1 MQFSVIFE
9 AQLAD
14 PTVVHEHQVIHDCVE
29 QAVLAEEMGFD
40 RVWAVEHHSLKW
52 YAHMSAPEVFLSYVA
67 ARTSRI
73 RVGHGVVCMP
83 FNFNHPA
90 RVAERAA
97 MLDLLSGGRL
107 DLGAGRGGTAQE
119 TSLCGVDRDRT
130 TQEVE
135 DALRIIGRA
144 WQKDELEYR
153 SELIRIDP
161 HPILP
166 RPRQTPHPPLFLAC
180 SRTETLVQ
188 AAELGIGALVMG
200 FAGPESI
207 AGMRRVYDTARAE
220 RTGERF
226 VSTVV
231 NDHFSVLCPT
241 IVLDDR
247 AEARRIGIRG
257 QRFFAQSIGHWYGG
271 AGVPDEAV
279 VDGADEAAEMRRAA
293 EQVEAR
299 LHEQSIPVRP
309 TATATFNAD
318 HAYGTAEDAIAY
330 VERLRDAGAD
340 EVMCLMQMGTVPQE
354 ACLETLRQ
362 WGDKVIPHFTGRP
375 LAGGRPQGADARAET
390 SPDRKINGDHGGRT
404 G

>member
-1 MQFSVIFE
+1 MKFSVIFE

-14 PTVVHEHQVIHDCVE
+14 PTVEHEHQVIHDCVE

-40 RVWAVEHHSLKW
+40 RIWAVEHHSLKW
-52 YAHMSAPEVFLSYVA
+52 YAHMSAPEIFLTWVA
-67 ARTSRI
+67 ARTSTIRI
-73 RVGHGVVCMP
+73 GHGVVCMP
-83 FNFNHPA
+83 FNFNHPV

-107 DLGAGRGGTAQE
+107 DLGAGRGGTKQE
-119 TSLCGVDRDRT
+119 TSLCGVDKDRT

-135 DALRIIGRA
+135 EALRIIGKA
-144 WQKDELEYR
+144 WEKDELEHHG
-153 SELIRIDP
+153 ELLDIDP
-161 HPILP
+161 HPVLP
-166 RPRQTPHPPLFLAC
+166 RPKQTPHPPLFLAC
-180 SRTETLVQ
+180 SRTETLTQ

-207 AGMRRVYDTARAE
+207 AGMRRAYDDAIAAR
-220 RTGERF
+220 TPDRF
-226 VSTVV
+226 VSGVV

-241 IVLDDR
+241 IVLDDQ
-247 AEARRIGIRG
+247 EAARNIGIRG

-279 VDGADEAAEMRRAA
+279 VEGADEAADMRRAA
-293 EQVEAR
+293 EQVVAR
-299 LHEQSIPVRP
+299 LHEHRIPVRP

-318 HAYGTAEDAIAY
+318 HAYGTADDAIAY

-340 EVMCLMQMGTVPQE
+340 EIMCLVQMGTVPQE

-362 WGDKVIPHFTGRP
+362 WGEKVIPRF
-375 LAGGRPQGADARAET
+375 RAQEQQAV
-390 SPDRKINGDHGGRT
+390 SA
-404 G
+404 

>member
-1 MQFSVIFE
+1 MKFSVIFE

-14 PTVVHEHQVIHDCVE
+14 PTVEHEHQVIHDCVE

-40 RVWAVEHHSLKW
+40 RIWAVEHHSLKW

-73 RVGHGVVCMP
+73 RIGHGVVCMP
-83 FNFNHPA
+83 FHFNHPA

-107 DLGAGRGGTAQE
+107 DLGAGRGGTEQE

-180 SRTETLVQ
+180 SRTETLTR

-200 FAGPESI
+200 FAGPDSI
-207 AGMRRVYDTARAE
+207 AEMRRAYDTARAA
-220 RTGERF
+220 RTGARF

-271 AGVPDEAV
+271 AGIPDEAV
-279 VDGADEAAEMRRAA
+279 VDGADEAADMRRAA
-293 EQVEAR
+293 EQVVAR
-299 LHEQSIPVRP
+299 LHEQRIPVRP
-309 TATATFNAD
+309 SATATFNAD
-318 HAYGTAEDAIAY
+318 HAYGTAEDAIAH

-340 EVMCLMQMGTVPQE
+340 EIMCLMQMGTVPQE

-362 WGDKVIPHFTGRP
+362 WGEKVIPYFTEGK
-375 LAGGRPQGADARAET
+375 AAR
-390 SPDRKINGDHGGRT
+390 
-404 G
+404 

>member
-1 MQFSVIFE
+1 MKFSVIFE

-14 PTVVHEHQVIHDCVE
+14 PTVEHEHQVIHDCVE

-40 RVWAVEHHSLKW
+40 RIWAVEHHSLKW

-73 RVGHGVVCMP
+73 RIGHGVVCMP
-83 FNFNHPA
+83 FRFNHPA

-107 DLGAGRGGTAQE
+107 DLGAGRGGTEQE

-153 SELIRIDP
+153 SELIRIDA

-180 SRTETLVQ
+180 SRAETLTR

-207 AGMRRVYDTARAE
+207 AEMRRAYDTARAE
-220 RTGERF
+220 RTGEQF

-271 AGVPDEAV
+271 AGIPDEAV
-279 VDGADEAAEMRRAA
+279 VAGADEAADMRRAA
-293 EQVEAR
+293 EQVVAR
-299 LHEQSIPVRP
+299 LHEQRIPVRP

-340 EVMCLMQMGTVPQE
+340 EIMCLMQMGTVPQE

-362 WGDKVIPHFTGRP
+362 WGEKVIPYFAEG
-375 LAGGRPQGADARAET
+375 AGAR
-390 SPDRKINGDHGGRT
+390 
-404 G
+404 